1 MEENFVITGI
11 RRVIMVGKEEYN
23 EPFTSFGHTVR
34 SNELIFNFSGHS
46 TVYFNGL
53 ELEQHPNTIRF
64 LPKGEVS
71 RYDVLRH
78 ERGECIDIF
87 FEADRPISDSA
98 FVLSASKNES
108 LRALFKKIFAIW
120 VGKGKGYY
128 FECLSLLYR
137 IFAELQNDT
146 YVPKEHYLKIKPAVD
161 YIHDR
166 FLAED
171 VSVPRL
177 AAICGIGESYFA
189 RLFREKFGTSPKK
202 YIIGMKINHATELLR
217 LESYSV
223 TKVAELSGFSDV
235 YFFSRQFKEYIGLT
249 PTDFVKKYRSSK

>member
-1 MEENFVITGI
+1 MEENFVITAI
-11 RRVIMVGKEEYN
+11 RRVIMVGKDEYN
-23 EPFTSFGHTVR
+23 EKQTSFGHTLR
-34 SNELIFNFSGHS
+34 SNELIFNLSGHS

-53 ELEQHPNTIRF
+53 VLEQHPNTIRF

-78 ERGECIDIF
+78 EKGECIDVF

-98 FVLSASKNES
+98 FVLSTAKNEII
-108 LRALFKKIFAIW
+108 AGLFKKIFSTW

-128 FECLSLLYR
+128 FESISLLYK
-137 IFAELQNDT
+137 IFAEMQNDS

-161 YIHDR
+161 FIHDN
-166 FLAED
+166 FLTED
-171 VSVPRL
+171 ISVPRL
-177 AAICGIGESYFA
+177 AEMCGIGESYFG
-189 RLFREKFGTSPKK
+189 RLFREKYGTSPKK

-223 TKVAELSGFSDV
+223 TGIAELSGFSDV
-235 YFFSRQFKEYIGLT
+235 YFFSRQFKEYVGLT
-249 PTDFVKKYRSSK
+249 PTEFAKKYKSSK